1 MFRFGFV
8 TALFGLALIPLVAGL
23 MWRGAAQRR
32 RALARFGDLAL
43 VRQLSRSVNPR
54 ARAWKAVGLLAVL
67 GLSVVAVARPQFGSR
82 VETVRRE
89 GMDIVVALD
98 LSTSMLAEDLAPNR
112 LQRSKL
118 EIQRLIER
126 LDGDR
131 IGLIA
136 FAGQAF
142 VQSPLTSDYGAARL
156 FLNAMDTDLVPVQ
169 GTDLGAALELA
180 LDAFSDAPVEE
191 RIIIVVTDGEDHEGG
206 IGPAVDRA
214 LEAGVTIH
222 AVGVGSAD
230 GVPIPEYD
238 AAGGPA
244 GFKRDEA
251 GAVVTTRLDETTLRQ
266 IVTRTGGRLYRS
278 TPEASELTALIEEV
292 ANLGGR
298 EIDAREVTQYDE
310 QFQIFL
316 GAAILLLFLEGLW
329 TDRKKTVRVWRGRF
343 S

>member
-8 TALFGLALIPLVAGL
+8 TALVALALIPLVVAL
-23 MWRGAAQRR
+23 LWRGAALRR
-32 RALARFGDLAL
+32 RALARFGDVEL
-43 VRQLSRSVNPR
+43 VRQLSRTVNPR
-54 ARAWKAVGLLAVL
+54 ARFWKAVLVLAAV
-67 GLSVVAVARPQFGSR
+67 GFAVVAMARPQFGSR

-98 LSTSMLAEDLAPNR
+98 LSTSMLAEDIAPNR

-118 EIQRLIER
+118 EIQRLIQR

-156 FLNAMDTDLVPVQ
+156 FLNAMDTDLVPIQ
-169 GTDLGAALELA
+169 GTDIGAALELA

-191 RIIIVVTDGEDHEGG
+191 RLIIVVTDGEDHEGG
-206 IGPAVDRA
+206 IAAAVDRA
-214 LEAGVTIH
+214 IDAGVIIH
-222 AVGVGSAD
+222 TVGVGSTD
-230 GVPIPEYD
+230 GVPIPEFD
-238 AAGGPA
+238 ATGRPG
-244 GFKRDEA
+244 GFKRDDT
-251 GAVVTTRLDETTLRQ
+251 GAVITTRLDEATLRQ
-266 IVTRTGGRLYRS
+266 IAARTGGQLFRS

-292 ANLGGR
+292 ASLGGR
-298 EIDAREVTQYDE
+298 EIDAREVTQFEE

-316 GAAILLLFLEGLW
+316 GAAILLLFLESLW
-329 TDRKKTVRVWRGRF
+329 TDRKKTVRAWRGRF

>member
-8 TALFGLALIPLVAGL
+8 TALAALALLPLVAAL
-23 MWRGAAQRR
+23 LWRGATLRR
-32 RALARFGDLAL
+32 RALARFGELAL
-43 VRQLSRSVNPR
+43 VRQLSRTVNAR
-54 ARAWKAVGLLAVL
+54 ARFWKAVLVLAAL
-67 GLSVVAVARPQFGSR
+67 GLGVFAMARPQFGSR

-98 LSTSMLAEDLAPNR
+98 LSTSMLAEDIAPNR

-169 GTDLGAALELA
+169 GTDLGAALDLA

-191 RIIIVVTDGEDHEGG
+191 RLIIVVTDGEDHEAG
-206 IGPAVDRA
+206 IDAAVTRA
-214 LEAGVTIH
+214 IEAGVTIH
-222 AVGVGSAD
+222 TVGVGSTD
-230 GVPIPEYD
+230 GVPIPEFD
-238 AAGGPA
+238 AQGRPA
-244 GFKRDEA
+244 GFKRDET
-251 GAVVTTRLDETTLRQ
+251 GAVITTRLDEGTLRR
-266 IVTRTGGRLYRS
+266 IAARTGGQLFRS

-292 ANLGGR
+292 ATLGGR
-298 EIDAREVTQYDE
+298 EIDAREVTQFEE
-310 QFQIFL
+310 QFQLFL
-316 GAAILLLFLEGLW
+316 GAAILLLFLESLW
-329 TDRKKTVRVWRGRF
+329 ADRKETDRVWRGRF
-343 S
+343 T

>member
-8 TALFGLALIPLVAGL
+8 TALAALALIPLAAAL
-23 MWRGAAQRR
+23 LWRGATLRR

-43 VRQLSRSVNPR
+43 VRQLSRTVNAR
-54 ARAWKAVGLLAVL
+54 ARFWKAVLVL
-67 GLSVVAVARPQFGSR
+67 VALGFGVVGMARPQFGSR

-89 GMDIVVALD
+89 GMDVVVALD
-98 LSTSMLAEDLAPNR
+98 LSTSMLAEDIAPNR

-169 GTDLGAALELA
+169 GTDLGAALDLA
-180 LDAFSDAPVEE
+180 LDAFSEAPVEE
-191 RIIIVVTDGEDHEGG
+191 RLVIVVTDGEDHEGG
-206 IGPAVDRA
+206 IDAALTRA
-214 LEAGVTIH
+214 IAAGVTIH
-222 AVGVGSAD
+222 TVGVGSTD
-230 GVPIPEYD
+230 GVPIPEFD
-238 AAGGPA
+238 AAGRPA
-244 GFKRDEA
+244 GFKRDET
-251 GAVVTTRLDETTLRQ
+251 GAVITTRLDETTLRE
-266 IVTRTGGRLYRS
+266 IAASTGGQLFRS
-278 TPEASELTALIEEV
+278 TPEASELTALIDEV
-292 ANLGGR
+292 AALGGR
-298 EIDAREVTQYDE
+298 EIDAREVTQFEE

-316 GAAILLLFLEGLW
+316 GAAILLLFLESLW
-329 TDRKKTVRVWRGRF
+329 TDRKKTDRVWRGRF
-343 S
+343 T

>member
-8 TALFGLALIPLVAGL
+8 TGLAALALIPLLAAL
-23 MWRGAAQRR
+23 LWRSATVRR

-43 VRQLSRSVNPR
+43 VRQLSRTVNAR
-54 ARAWKAVGLLAVL
+54 ARFWKAALVLAAL
-67 GLSVVAVARPQFGSR
+67 GFGVVAMARPQFGFR

-98 LSTSMLAEDLAPNR
+98 LSTSMLAEDIAPNR

-156 FLNAMDTDLVPVQ
+156 FLNAMDTELVPVQ
-169 GTDLGAALELA
+169 GTDLGAALELG
-180 LDAFSDAPVEE
+180 LDAFTDAPVEE
-191 RIIIVVTDGEDHEGG
+191 RLLIVVTDGEDHEGG
-206 IGPAVDRA
+206 IEAAVARA
-214 LEAGVTIH
+214 AEAGVTIH
-222 AVGVGSAD
+222 TVGVGSTD
-230 GVPIPEYD
+230 GVPIPEFD
-238 AAGGPA
+238 AAGRPA

-251 GAVVTTRLDETTLRQ
+251 GTVITTQLDETTLAE
-266 IVTRTGGRLYRS
+266 VAARTGGRLFRS

-292 ANLGGR
+292 ASLGGR
-298 EIDAREVTQYDE
+298 EIDAREVTQFEE

-316 GAAILLLFLEGLW
+316 GAAILLLFLESLW
-329 TDRKKTVRVWRGRF
+329 TDRKKTDRVWRGRF

>member
-8 TALFGLALIPLVAGL
+8 TALFGLAIVPLVAVL
-23 MWRGAAQRR
+23 MWRGAAWRR
-32 RALARFGDLAL
+32 RALARFGDPAL
-43 VRQLSRSVNPR
+43 IRQLSRSVNHR

-67 GLSVVAVARPQFGSR
+67 GLSVVALARPQFGSR

-98 LSTSMLAEDLAPNR
+98 LSTSMLAEDMAPNR

-169 GTDLGAALELA
+169 GTDLGAALALA

-191 RIIIVVTDGEDHEGG
+191 RIIIAVTDGEDHEGG
-206 IGPAVDRA
+206 IAPAVERA
-214 LEAGVTIH
+214 LEAGVTIYT
-222 AVGVGSAD
+222 VGVGSTD

-238 AAGGPA
+238 AGGRPA
-244 GFKRDEA
+244 GFKRDED
-251 GAVVTTRLDETTLRQ
+251 GAVITTRLDETTLRQ
-266 IVTRTGGRLYRS
+266 IALRTGGQLYRS
-278 TPEASELTALIEEV
+278 TPEASELTALIEEI
-292 ANLGGR
+292 AALGGR
-298 EIDAREVTQYDE
+298 EIDAREVTQFEE

-329 TDRKKTVRVWRGRF
+329 TDRKQTATVWRGRF

>member
-8 TALFGLALIPLVAGL
+8 TALAALALIPLAAAL
-23 MWRGAAQRR
+23 LWRGATLRR

-43 VRQLSRSVNPR
+43 VRQLSRTVNAR
-54 ARAWKAVGLLAVL
+54 ARFWKAVLVLAAL
-67 GLSVVAVARPQFGSR
+67 GFGVFAMARPQFGSR

-98 LSTSMLAEDLAPNR
+98 LSTSMLAEDIAPNR

-169 GTDLGAALELA
+169 GTDLGAALDLA

-191 RIIIVVTDGEDHEGG
+191 RLIIVVTDGEDHEGG
-206 IGPAVDRA
+206 IDAAVSRA
-214 LEAGVTIH
+214 VEASVTIH
-222 AVGVGSAD
+222 TVGVGSTD
-230 GVPIPEYD
+230 GVPIPEFD
-238 AAGGPA
+238 AQGRPA
-244 GFKRDEA
+244 GFKRDET
-251 GAVVTTRLDETTLRQ
+251 GAVVTTRLDEGTLRE
-266 IVTRTGGRLYRS
+266 IAARTGGQLFRS

-292 ANLGGR
+292 AALGGR
-298 EIDAREVTQYDE
+298 EIDAREVTQFEE

-316 GAAILLLFLEGLW
+316 GAAILLLFLESLW
-329 TDRKKTVRVWRGRF
+329 PDRKKTDRVWRGRF
-343 S
+343 T

>member
-8 TALFGLALIPLVAGL
+8 TALAALALIPLVAAL
-23 MWRGAAQRR
+23 LWRAATLRR

-43 VRQLSRSVNPR
+43 VRQLSRTVNAR
-54 ARAWKAVGLLAVL
+54 ARFWKAALVLAAL
-67 GLSVVAVARPQFGSR
+67 GFAVVAMARPQFGSR

-98 LSTSMLAEDLAPNR
+98 LSTSMLAEDIAPNR
-112 LQRSKL
+112 LQRAKL

-156 FLNAMDTDLVPVQ
+156 FLNAMDTELMPVQ

-180 LDAFSDAPVEE
+180 LDAFTDAPVED
-191 RIIIVVTDGEDHEGG
+191 RLIIVVTDGEDHEGG
-206 IGPAVDRA
+206 IEAAVARA
-214 LEAGVTIH
+214 NEAGVTIH
-222 AVGVGSAD
+222 TVGIGSAD
-230 GVPIPEYD
+230 GVPIPEFD
-238 AAGGPA
+238 AAGGRT

-251 GAVVTTRLDETTLRQ
+251 GAVVTTRLDEATLRE
-266 IVTRTGGRLYRS
+266 VAARAGGQLFRS

-292 ANLGGR
+292 AGLAGR
-298 EIDAREVTQYDE
+298 EIDAREVTQFEE

-316 GAAILLLFLEGLW
+316 GAAILLLFWESLW
-329 TDRKKTVRVWRGRF
+329 TDRKKTARVWRGRF